1 MLIFL
6 KNILQLILSSKHAW
20 RDIAADKTPLETV
33 SSRGLYPLMAVMLL
47 TIFIRPIYGLLKFD
61 LVLLLQ
67 TALIQF
73 VAIFAALYI
82 GKTVLANLLPKYNI
96 SGAEDIEAADT
107 VTVYTVGI
115 ITIIQIFENLLPV
128 ELTITQFLPVL
139 AIIPLW
145 KSAEYL
151 EIEHEHET
159 MVMAAA
165 SASIIL
171 PIIVLNFAMS
181 YLIG

>member
-1 MLIFL
+1 M
-6 KNILQLILSSKHAW
+6 
-20 RDIAADKTPLETV
+20 
-33 SSRGLYPLMAVMLL
+33 MAIMLL
-47 TIFIRPIYGLLKFD
+47 TVFIRPIYGLMKFD

-82 GKTVLANLLPKYNI
+82 GKTVLANMLPKYNM

-107 VTVYTVGI
+107 VAVYTVGI

-128 ELTITQFLPVL
+128 ELTITQFLPIL

-151 EIEHEHET
+151 EIEPEHET
-159 MVMAAA
+159 MVMSATA
-165 SASIIL
+165 ASIIV
-171 PIIVLNFAMS
+171 PVIGLNFAMS